1 MRLAVMLLVG
11 VVAVFPVVSERA
23 FAQKQKKPASIAP
36 AEPLKPGW
44 EEIDKRLVFL
54 MVRLAN
60 VEAGLDA
67 VEKRVGA
74 GARQRA
80 AKAGE
85 AKRAEKGNEMMDRKG
100 GGPVK
105 WSQFYGRT
113 AEKFFY
119 HPVDRNTS
127 YHTTTVLSQKS
138 PQADNQSG
146 EGVPSRQGLPVHQRP
161 PQFDYIYKANQD
173 AQARAERD
181 AAQLRDKIDA
191 LQARRRQLEDEQA
204 ALWCQIAFRAVSRHD
219 LARKPLYRFEPIPG
233 AGDTESRQQAEAT
246 KAAAIF
252 MRRTLSIV
260 EEAEK
265 DQAKAFGSIK
275 LVVADAHSKFD
286 DGLLPLETLAKDTTD
301 LKTAIGRFSALARRL
316 KDVADNLSDS
326 YEVSIDGDRFKDEL
340 RKDTFRGLLQESL
353 VDYAEVVLA
362 LNEMG
367 QVLESEWKT
376 KPDVNTPLKFVSLE
390 VRSNID
396 RPITS
401 TESNS
406 ANSIGSPSNER
417 PQPPAASS
425 IDGLQGEWKTVRLQ
439 GQGED
444 KTDSDWCR
452 VGKLTIEE
460 RQFTFV
466 MLDGV
471 YRGDLILD
479 DSTIPKQITFK
490 TTHLEKA
497 NADREKGM
505 ELRGIYRFDG
515 DELTCCW
522 VIWIPGVEE
531 LPRPTIFD
539 TEKDESLKA
548 KARNPAYIDLPRAG
562 GVKYVFRRQAQG
574 LSKAER
580 SGAVGHLSSPPTVAT
595 PDRIEQRG
603 NIVAVYRHIVPGRGQ
618 PELRFLSD
626 GKIEGRNTTW
636 KREGRKLILEWANPG
651 DARWRDEL
659 WLSDDGSSYSGQ
671 NQGGVK
677 IRGEAVSLSPEWN
690 ATGQQKSEQR
700 PSKRLYK
707 RESRQAPTLVEIRIL
722 RKGNWIY
729 HPINYEG
736 GRAYITRTDGSK
748 AVLQQDGESL
758 FFSTITGGRFG
769 FDLRNQKTSADEPAS
784 FIYK

>member
-11 VVAVFPVVSERA
+11 FVAVFPVVSERA

-60 VEAGLDA
+60 VEASLDA

-191 LQARRRQLEDEQA
+191 LQARRRQLEDEQS

-252 MRRTLSIV
+252 MRRALSIV

-286 DGLLPLETLAKDTTD
+286 DGLLPLDTLAKDTTD

-326 YEVSIDGDRFKDEL
+326 YEVAVDGDRFKDEL

-390 VRSNID
+390 VPERVVRRTRTTPAPTSQENTPTPLESVEQPESEPAAFVLLAFDNEDNI
-396 RPITS
+396 RRHW
-401 TESNS
+401 
-406 ANSIGSPSNER
+406 R
-417 PQPPAASS
+417 PQDRWQIENGALKLFNSS
-425 IDGLQGEWKTVRLQ
+425 AVA
-439 GQGED
+439 
-444 KTDSDWCR
+444 
-452 VGKLTIEE
+452 LT
-460 RQFTFV
+460 
-466 MLDGV
+466 
-471 YRGDLILD
+471 
-479 DSTIPKQITFK
+479 
-490 TTHLEKA
+490 
-497 NADREKGM
+497 
-505 ELRGIYRFDG
+505 
-515 DELTCCW
+515 DELKNTFDFCIFLRVKQEGGANNPHNRLLLTLYGE
-522 VIWIPGVEE
+522 VITVP
-531 LPRPTIFD
+531 LAD
-539 TEKDESLKA
+539 C
-548 KARNPAYIDLPRAG
+548 
-562 GVKYVFRRQAQG
+562 
-574 LSKAER
+574 R
-580 SGAVGHLSSPPTVAT
+580 SV
-595 PDRIEQRG
+595 RI
-603 NIVAVYRHIVPGRGQ
+603 
-618 PELRFLSD
+618 LSD
-626 GKIEGRNTTW
+626 GKELETVINEDFQKASRLQIKSSSQATSPKLEIKVQSLASGEGWHPEVWFTHAELRNGSAELGQRNKSLPSVKQKRNAPIRVPTIAKVKPARGSLQTLAFDSEENIRKHWQVDGRWQIENNALKMMKDSSLSLTDDLNGDFELYLTFQVKQKGGAQNPHNRMLVSVFGEQVAVPLAGCWSVYLRCDGTAIEIVTNDRPQEARRLEI
-636 KREGRKLILEWANPG
+636 KSSNRSMPPKLEFKVQSLASNEEWHP
-651 DARWRDEL
+651 EL
-659 WLSDDGSSYSGQ
+659 WL
-671 NQGGVK
+671 
-677 IRGEAVSLSPEWN
+677 
-690 ATGQQKSEQR
+690 T
-700 PSKRLYK
+700 
-707 RESRQAPTLVEIRIL
+707 
-722 RKGNWIY
+722 
-729 HPINYEG
+729 
-736 GRAYITRTDGSK
+736 K
-748 AVLQQDGESL
+748 AQ
-758 FFSTITGGRFG
+758 
-769 FDLRNQKTSADEPAS
+769 LRNSSMAMVR
-784 FIYK
+784 